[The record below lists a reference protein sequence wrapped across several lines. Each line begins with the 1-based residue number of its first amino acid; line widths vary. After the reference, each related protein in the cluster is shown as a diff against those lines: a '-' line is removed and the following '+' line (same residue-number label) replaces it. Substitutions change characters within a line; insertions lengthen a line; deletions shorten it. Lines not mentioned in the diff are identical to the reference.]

1 MRTRTLLHEIQPTIV
16 LQDENGGK
24 KEFHLDRCIDRGAS
38 CLVYHAVCAD
48 NTEHLLKEHYPK
60 HLYLERGEDGTIL
73 VPREK
78 QEEFSSG
85 LVRFKNTSERQ
96 KEVRLNEDLKNYT
109 CNVQGFYRGN
119 GTVYL
124 DTTCFAGRVYND
136 VQEKTLYDLARRMK
150 ALTRV
155 LGYYH
160 QKNLLHLD
168 IKPDN
173 ILVRPEEET
182 VEDVMLFDFDSV
194 TEFDIVKEGCSLSFT
209 REWAAPEQ
217 KLPRRY
223 KEICRGTDIYAIGEI
238 IFVQIFGR
246 HSEESERRS
255 FSRYTFDYE
264 AGIFKG
270 VNPRVFPLLETL
282 LKKTLCGRVE
292 KRYQTADELGQQLEA
307 IIRLA
312 DPKEP
317 FIGKELPAVQDFF
330 VGRETELGEIHH
342 LLNENRALFLCGI
355 GGIGKSELAKQYA
368 NQYQDSY
375 DSVLFVPYLSDVN
388 AMILDDHTARI
399 RNFGPYPEEE
409 PEEYRARKLRKL
421 GELCDH
427 RTLLIVDNLN
437 RTDDP
442 GLNCKL
448 LVTTRADFSGFGYG
462 KQLPVET
469 LRRSEDIN
477 KIFNHHYHGELEER
491 DNAVI
496 REIISLV
503 EGHTMTV
510 ELVAKQIDAQWA
522 TPGEILEKLKSAGL
536 YGIGE
541 EEVDSGKD
549 NAFSSRSAYGHIKVL
564 FDLSVFGAPEKENEL
579 YLLHNLCLMPYTGID
594 KRLFAQWCEL
604 EKHGG
609 KGVVN
614 RLIKNGWVRESH
626 QMISL
631 HPVVAEVVLASLK
644 EDPQAELPVLDH
656 SIRYIKSEEYAE
668 MDAFRRVE
676 VGGILL
682 AMSGNMMRLHR
693 NQEET
698 AGFLNSATNGYWK
711 FGHLDEAID
720 YIKTALEIYYQL
732 YGDTH
737 DDVARSY
744 NNLGTLYLNQGGME
758 EAEEYLRKALEIQLK
773 LYGEENGNVS
783 ICYNNLGTLYR
794 KQGRMEEAEE
804 YLRKALKIRL
814 KLYGEEHGDLA
825 TCYNNL
831 GTLYRKQGRME
842 EAEEYLRKALKIRLK
857 LYGEEHGDLASSYN
871 NLGTLYQDQGRLD
884 QAEEYLRKALEI
896 RLKLYEEE
904 HDDVAYSYNNLG
916 MLYQD
921 QGRLDQAKEYLRKA
935 LEIQLKLYG
944 EEHGDTATC
953 YNNLGRL
960 YQDQGRLDQAEEY
973 LRKALEIQ
981 LKLYGE
987 EHGDV
992 ADCYNNLG
1000 KLYQQ
1005 QSRVDQAEEYLQ
1017 KALEIRLKL
1026 YGEEHGDVANCYN
1039 ILGIL
1044 YQDQSK
1050 WNLAEEYLRKALEIL
1065 MKLYGEETDD
1075 VATTYSGLGL
1085 LYYYKNELGLAE
1097 EYGQK
1102 ALIVCTKI
1110 KGKEHPN
1117 TIALEKFMAQIY
1129 KKAEQKKCGN
1139 KFQKFAAKLLGKRPL

>member
-1 MRTRTLLHEIQPTIV
+1 
-16 LQDENGGK
+16 
-24 KEFHLDRCIDRGAS
+24 
-38 CLVYHAVCAD
+38 
-48 NTEHLLKEHYPK
+48 
-60 HLYLERGEDGTIL
+60 
-73 VPREK
+73 
-78 QEEFSSG
+78 
-85 LVRFKNTSERQ
+85 
-96 KEVRLNEDLKNYT
+96 
-109 CNVQGFYRGN
+109 
-119 GTVYL
+119 
-124 DTTCFAGRVYND
+124 
-136 VQEKTLYDLARRMK
+136 
-150 ALTRV
+150 
-155 LGYYH
+155 
-160 QKNLLHLD
+160 
-168 IKPDN
+168 
-173 ILVRPEEET
+173 
-182 VEDVMLFDFDSV
+182 MLFDFDSV

-270 VNPRVFPLLETL
+270 VNPRVFLLLETL

-292 KRYQTADELGQQLEA
+292 KRYQTADELEQQLEA

-330 VGRETELGEIHH
+330 VGRETELREIHH
-342 LLNENRALFLCGI
+342 LLNENRVLFLCGI

-375 DSVLFVPYLSDVN
+375 DSVLFMPYLSDVN

-427 RTLLIVDNLN
+427 QTLLIVDNLN

-442 GLNCKL
+442 GLRDLLELNCKL

-477 KIFNHHYHGELEER
+477 KIFNHHYHGQLEER

-549 NAFSSRSAYGHIKVL
+549 NAFSSRSAYGHIKAL
-564 FDLSVFGAPEKENEL
+564 FDLSVFGIPEKENEL
-579 YLLHNLCLMPYTGID
+579 YLLYNLCLMPYTGID

-604 EKHGG
+604 EEHGG
-609 KGVVN
+609 KGGVN

-631 HPVVAEVVLASLK
+631 HPVVAEVVLVSLK

-682 AMSGNMMRLHR
+682 AMSGNMMRLYR

-698 AGFLNSATNGYWK
+698 ACFLDLASAGYWK

-720 YIKTALEIYYQL
+720 YIKTALEIRCKL
-732 YGDTH
+732 YGEEH
-737 DDVARSY
+737 GNVARSY
-744 NNLGTLYLNQGGME
+744 NNLGMLYQNQ
-758 EAEEYLRKALEIQLK
+758 
-773 LYGEENGNVS
+773 S
-783 ICYNNLGTLYR
+783 
-794 KQGRMEEAEE
+794 RMDQAEE

-814 KLYGEEHGDLA
+814 KLCGEEHGDVA
-825 TCYNNL
+825 
-831 GTLYRKQGRME
+831 R
-842 EAEEYLRKALKIRLK
+842 
-857 LYGEEHGDLASSYN
+857 SYN
-871 NLGTLYQDQGRLD
+871 NLGMLYQEQGRME
-884 QAEEYLRKALEI
+884 QAEEYLRKALE
-896 RLKLYEEE
+896 
-904 HDDVAYSYNNLG
+904 
-916 MLYQD
+916 
-921 QGRLDQAKEYLRKA
+921 
-935 LEIQLKLYG
+935 
-944 EEHGDTATC
+944 T
-953 YNNLGRL
+953 
-960 YQDQGRLDQAEEY
+960 
-973 LRKALEIQ
+973 Q

-992 ADCYNNLG
+992 IIAYSNLG
-1000 KLYQQ
+1000 AIFYEQDKL
-1005 QSRVDQAEEYLQ
+1005 
-1017 KALEIRLKL
+1017 
-1026 YGEEHGDVANCYN
+1026 
-1039 ILGIL
+1039 
-1044 YQDQSK
+1044 
-1050 WNLAEEYLRKALEIL
+1050 NLAEEYGCKALSL
-1065 MKLYGEETDD
+1065 
-1075 VATTYSGLGL
+1075 S
-1085 LYYYKNELGLAE
+1085 
-1097 EYGQK
+1097 
-1102 ALIVCTKI
+1102 TKI
-1110 KGKEHPN
+1110 KGKEHPD
-1117 TIALEKFMAQIY
+1117 TIALEEFMAQIY
-1129 KKAEQKKCGN
+1129 KKAEQKKRGN
-1139 KFQKFAAKLLGKRPL
+1139 KSLKFAAKLLRKRPS

>member
-682 AMSGNMMRLHR
+682 AMSGNMMRLYR

-698 AGFLNSATNGYWK
+698 ADFLDLAVNGYWM

-720 YIKTALEIYYQL
+720 YCKTALEIRCKL
-732 YGDTH
+732 YGEEH
-737 DDVARSY
+737 GNVARSY
-744 NNLGTLYLNQGGME
+744 NNLGMLYQNQ
-758 EAEEYLRKALEIQLK
+758 
-773 LYGEENGNVS
+773 S
-783 ICYNNLGTLYR
+783 
-794 KQGRMEEAEE
+794 RMDQAEE

-814 KLYGEEHGDLA
+814 KL
-825 TCYNNL
+825 C
-831 GTLYRKQGRME
+831 
-842 EAEEYLRKALKIRLK
+842 
-857 LYGEEHGDLASSYN
+857 
-871 NLGTLYQDQGRLD
+871 
-884 QAEEYLRKALEI
+884 
-896 RLKLYEEE
+896 
-904 HDDVAYSYNNLG
+904 
-916 MLYQD
+916 
-921 QGRLDQAKEYLRKA
+921 
-935 LEIQLKLYG
+935 
-944 EEHGDTATC
+944 
-953 YNNLGRL
+953 
-960 YQDQGRLDQAEEY
+960 
-973 LRKALEIQ
+973 
-981 LKLYGE
+981 GE

-992 ADCYNNLG
+992 IIAYSNLG
-1000 KLYQQ
+1000 AIFYEQDKL
-1005 QSRVDQAEEYLQ
+1005 
-1017 KALEIRLKL
+1017 
-1026 YGEEHGDVANCYN
+1026 
-1039 ILGIL
+1039 
-1044 YQDQSK
+1044 
-1050 WNLAEEYLRKALEIL
+1050 NLAEEYGCKALSL
-1065 MKLYGEETDD
+1065 
-1075 VATTYSGLGL
+1075 S
-1085 LYYYKNELGLAE
+1085 
-1097 EYGQK
+1097 
-1102 ALIVCTKI
+1102 TKI
-1110 KGKEHPN
+1110 KGKEHPD
-1117 TIALEKFMAQIY
+1117 TIALEEFMALIY
-1129 KKAEQKKCGN
+1129 KKAEQKKRGN
-1139 KFQKFAAKLLGKRPL
+1139 KFLNFAAKLLGKRPS

>member
-1 MRTRTLLHEIQPTIV
+1 MI
-16 LQDENGGK
+16 
-24 KEFHLDRCIDRGAS
+24 
-38 CLVYHAVCAD
+38 
-48 NTEHLLKEHYPK
+48 
-60 HLYLERGEDGTIL
+60 
-73 VPREK
+73 
-78 QEEFSSG
+78 
-85 LVRFKNTSERQ
+85 
-96 KEVRLNEDLKNYT
+96 
-109 CNVQGFYRGN
+109 
-119 GTVYL
+119 
-124 DTTCFAGRVYND
+124 
-136 VQEKTLYDLARRMK
+136 
-150 ALTRV
+150 
-155 LGYYH
+155 
-160 QKNLLHLD
+160 
-168 IKPDN
+168 
-173 ILVRPEEET
+173 
-182 VEDVMLFDFDSV
+182 FDSV
-194 TEFDIVKEGCSLSFT
+194 TEFDIVKEGRSLSFT
-209 REWAAPEQ
+209 WEWAAPEQ

-292 KRYQTADELGQQLEA
+292 KRYQTADELEQQLEA

-317 FIGKELPAVQDFF
+317 FVGKELPAVQDFF
-330 VGRETELGEIHH
+330 VGRETELREIHH
-342 LLNENRALFLCGI
+342 LLNENRVLFLCGI

-375 DSVLFVPYLSDVN
+375 DSVLFMPYLSDVN

-427 RTLLIVDNLN
+427 QTLLIVDNLN

-442 GLNCKL
+442 GLRDLLELNCKL

-477 KIFNHHYHGELEER
+477 KIFNHHYHGQLEER

-549 NAFSSRSAYGHIKVL
+549 NAFSSRSAYGHIKAL
-564 FDLSVFGAPEKENEL
+564 FDLSVFGIPEKENEL
-579 YLLHNLCLMPYTGID
+579 YLLYNLCLMPYTGID

-604 EKHGG
+604 EEHGG
-609 KGVVN
+609 KGGVN

-631 HPVVAEVVLASLK
+631 HPVVAEVVLVSLK

-682 AMSGNMMRLHR
+682 AMSGNMMRLYR

-698 AGFLNSATNGYWK
+698 ACFLDLASAGYWK

-720 YIKTALEIYYQL
+720 YIKTALEIRCKL
-732 YGDTH
+732 YGEEH
-737 DDVARSY
+737 GNVARSY
-744 NNLGTLYLNQGGME
+744 NNLGMLYQNQ
-758 EAEEYLRKALEIQLK
+758 
-773 LYGEENGNVS
+773 S
-783 ICYNNLGTLYR
+783 
-794 KQGRMEEAEE
+794 RMDQAEE

-814 KLYGEEHGDLA
+814 KLCGEEHGDVA
-825 TCYNNL
+825 
-831 GTLYRKQGRME
+831 R
-842 EAEEYLRKALKIRLK
+842 
-857 LYGEEHGDLASSYN
+857 SYN
-871 NLGTLYQDQGRLD
+871 NLGMLYQEQGRME
-884 QAEEYLRKALEI
+884 QAEEYLRKALE
-896 RLKLYEEE
+896 
-904 HDDVAYSYNNLG
+904 
-916 MLYQD
+916 
-921 QGRLDQAKEYLRKA
+921 
-935 LEIQLKLYG
+935 
-944 EEHGDTATC
+944 T
-953 YNNLGRL
+953 
-960 YQDQGRLDQAEEY
+960 
-973 LRKALEIQ
+973 Q

-992 ADCYNNLG
+992 IIAYSNLG
-1000 KLYQQ
+1000 AIFYEQDKL
-1005 QSRVDQAEEYLQ
+1005 
-1017 KALEIRLKL
+1017 
-1026 YGEEHGDVANCYN
+1026 
-1039 ILGIL
+1039 
-1044 YQDQSK
+1044 
-1050 WNLAEEYLRKALEIL
+1050 NLAEEYGCKALSL
-1065 MKLYGEETDD
+1065 
-1075 VATTYSGLGL
+1075 S
-1085 LYYYKNELGLAE
+1085 
-1097 EYGQK
+1097 
-1102 ALIVCTKI
+1102 TKI
-1110 KGKEHPN
+1110 KGKEHPD
-1117 TIALEKFMAQIY
+1117 TIALEEFMAQIY
-1129 KKAEQKKCGN
+1129 KKAEQKKRGN
-1139 KFQKFAAKLLGKRPL
+1139 KSLKFAAKLLRKRPS

>member
-16 LQDENGGK
+16 LQDENGRK
-24 KEFHLDRCIDRGAS
+24 KEFHLDRCIGRGAS

-48 NTEHLLKEHYPK
+48 NTEHLLKEYYPK

-124 DTTCFAGRVYND
+124 DTTCFAGRVYSD

-194 TEFDIVKEGCSLSFT
+194 TEFDIVKEGRSLSFT

-217 KLPRRY
+217 KLPRRH

-264 AGIFKG
+264 AEIFKG

-292 KRYQTADELGQQLEA
+292 KRYQTADELEQQLEA

-342 LLNENRALFLCGI
+342 LLNENRVLFLCGI

-375 DSVLFVPYLSDVN
+375 DSVLFMPYLSDVN

-399 RNFGPYPEEE
+399 RNFGPYPEEG

-427 RTLLIVDNLN
+427 QTLLIVDNLN

-442 GLNCKL
+442 GLRDLLELNCKL

-477 KIFNHHYHGELEER
+477 KIFNHHYHGQLEER

-522 TPGEILEKLKSAGL
+522 TPGEILDKLKSAGL
-536 YGIGE
+536 HGIGE

-549 NAFSSRSAYGHIKVL
+549 NAFSSRSAYGHIKAL

-604 EKHGG
+604 AEHGG
-609 KGVVN
+609 KGGVN

-644 EDPQAELPVLDH
+644 EDTQAELPVLYH
-656 SIRYIKSEEYAE
+656 SIRYINSEVYAE

-676 VGGILL
+676 VGEILL
-682 AMSGNMMRLHR
+682 AMSGNVMQLHR
-693 NQEET
+693 NPEET
-698 AGFLNSATNGYWK
+698 ADFLNSAADGYWM
-711 FGHLDEAID
+711 FGHLDEAIN
-720 YIKTALEIYYQL
+720 YRKIALEIYYQL
-732 YGDTH
+732 YGEEH
-737 DDVARSY
+737 GDVATCY
-744 NNLGTLYLNQGGME
+744 NDLGMLYLEQSRLDQ
-758 EAEEYLRKALEIQLK
+758 AKEYYCKALE
-773 LYGEENGNVS
+773 
-783 ICYNNLGTLYR
+783 
-794 KQGRMEEAEE
+794 
-804 YLRKALKIRL
+804 IRL
-814 KLYGEEHGDLA
+814 KLYGEEHGDTS

-831 GTLYRKQGRME
+831 GTLYLNQ
-842 EAEEYLRKALKIRLK
+842 
-857 LYGEEHGDLASSYN
+857 S
-871 NLGTLYQDQGRLD
+871 RLD
-884 QAEEYLRKALEI
+884 QAEEYL
-896 RLKLYEEE
+896 
-904 HDDVAYSYNNLG
+904 
-916 MLYQD
+916 Q
-921 QGRLDQAKEYLRKA
+921 KA

-944 EEHGDTATC
+944 EEHSDVAVS
-953 YNNLGRL
+953 YNNLGVL
-960 YQDQGRLDQAEEY
+960 YRKQGRLDQAEEYYCKALEIKLKLYGKEHGDVANSYNNLGMLYQEQSRMDQAEEY

-992 ADCYNNLG
+992 AGSYNNLG
-1000 KLYQQ
+1000 ALYWNRGKL
-1005 QSRVDQAEEYLQ
+1005 DQAEEYYC
-1017 KALEIRLKL
+1017 KALRIRLKL
-1026 YGEEHGDVANCYN
+1026 YGEEHGDVIIAYSN
-1039 ILGIL
+1039 LGAIF
-1044 YQDQSK
+1044 YEQDK
-1050 WNLAEEYLRKALEIL
+1050 LDLAEKYGRKALA
-1065 MKLYGEETDD
+1065 
-1075 VATTYSGLGL
+1075 VS
-1085 LYYYKNELGLAE
+1085 
-1097 EYGQK
+1097 
-1102 ALIVCTKI
+1102 TKI
-1110 KGKEHPN
+1110 KGKEHPD
-1117 TIALEKFMAQIY
+1117 TIALEEFMAQIY
-1129 KKAEQKKCGN
+1129 KKAEQKKRGN
-1139 KFQKFAAKLLGKRPL
+1139 KFLKFAAKLLGKRPL

>member
-1 MRTRTLLHEIQPTIV
+1 M
-16 LQDENGGK
+16 
-24 KEFHLDRCIDRGAS
+24 
-38 CLVYHAVCAD
+38 
-48 NTEHLLKEHYPK
+48 LKEHYPK

-124 DTTCFAGRVYND
+124 DTTCFAGRVYSD

-292 KRYQTADELGQQLEA
+292 KRYQTADELEQQLEA

-368 NQYQDSY
+368 NQYQGSY

-442 GLNCKL
+442 GLRDLLGLNCKL

-549 NAFSSRSAYGHIKVL
+549 NAFSSRSAYGHIKAL

-604 EKHGG
+604 EEHGG

-682 AMSGNMMRLHR
+682 AMSGNVMQLHR
-693 NQEET
+693 NPEET
-698 AGFLNSATNGYWK
+698 ADFLNSAADGYWM
-711 FGHLDEAID
+711 FGHLDEAIN
-720 YIKTALEIYYQL
+720 YRKIALEIYYQL
-732 YGDTH
+732 YGEEH
-737 DDVARSY
+737 GDVATCY
-744 NNLGTLYLNQGGME
+744 NDLGMLYLEQSRLDQ
-758 EAEEYLRKALEIQLK
+758 AEK
-773 LYGEENGNVS
+773 
-783 ICYNNLGTLYR
+783 
-794 KQGRMEEAEE
+794 

-814 KLYGEEHGDLA
+814 KLYGEEHGDTS

-831 GTLYRKQGRME
+831 GTLYLNQSRLDQ
-842 EAEEYLRKALKIRLK
+842 AEEYLQKALEIQLK
-857 LYGEEHGDLASSYN
+857 LYGEEHSDVAVSYNNLGVLYRKQGRLDQAEEYYCKALEIKLKLYGKEHGDVARSYN
-871 NLGTLYQDQGRLD
+871 NLGTLYQDQGRMD
-884 QAEEYLRKALEI
+884 QAEEYLRKALGI
-896 RLKLYEEE
+896 KLR
-904 HDDVAYSYNNLG
+904 
-916 MLYQD
+916 M
-921 QGRLDQAKEYLRKA
+921 
-935 LEIQLKLYG
+935 YG
-944 EEHGDTATC
+944 EEQDNVILA
-953 YNNLGRL
+953 YSNLGSL
-960 YQDQGRLDQAEEY
+960 FL
-973 LRKALEIQ
+973 
-981 LKLYGE
+981 
-987 EHGDV
+987 
-992 ADCYNNLG
+992 
-1000 KLYQQ
+1000 
-1005 QSRVDQAEEYLQ
+1005 SRINWIWQRNMAV
-1017 KALEIRLKL
+1017 R
-1026 YGEEHGDVANCYN
+1026 H
-1039 ILGIL
+1039 
-1044 YQDQSK
+1044 
-1050 WNLAEEYLRKALEIL
+1050 
-1065 MKLYGEETDD
+1065 
-1075 VATTYSGLGL
+1075 L
-1085 LYYYKNELGLAE
+1085 LS
-1097 EYGQK
+1097 
-1102 ALIVCTKI
+1102 
-1110 KGKEHPN
+1110 
-1117 TIALEKFMAQIY
+1117 AQ
-1129 KKAEQKKCGN
+1129 
-1139 KFQKFAAKLLGKRPL
+1139 R

>member
-16 LQDENGGK
+16 LQDENGRK
-24 KEFHLDRCIDRGAS
+24 KEFHLDRCIGRGAS

-48 NTEHLLKEHYPK
+48 NTEHLLKEYYPK

-78 QEEFSSG
+78 QEKFSPG
-85 LVRFKNTSERQ
+85 FVRFKNTSERQ

-124 DTTCFAGRVYND
+124 DTTCFAGRVYSD

-194 TEFDIVKEGCSLSFT
+194 TEFDIVKEGRSLSFT

-217 KLPRRY
+217 KLPRRH

-264 AGIFKG
+264 AEIFKG

-292 KRYQTADELGQQLEA
+292 KRYQTADELEQQLEA

-342 LLNENRALFLCGI
+342 LLNENRVLFLCGI

-375 DSVLFVPYLSDVN
+375 DSVLFMPYLSDVN

-399 RNFGPYPEEE
+399 RNFGPYPEEG

-427 RTLLIVDNLN
+427 QTLLIVDNLN

-442 GLNCKL
+442 GLRDLLELNCKL

-477 KIFNHHYHGELEER
+477 KIFNHHYHGQLEER

-522 TPGEILEKLKSAGL
+522 TPGEILDKLKSAGL
-536 YGIGE
+536 HGIGE

-549 NAFSSRSAYGHIKVL
+549 NAFSSRSAYGHIKAL

-604 EKHGG
+604 AEHGG
-609 KGVVN
+609 KGGVN

-644 EDPQAELPVLDH
+644 EDTQAELPVLYH
-656 SIRYIKSEEYAE
+656 SIRYINSEVYAE

-676 VGGILL
+676 VGEILL
-682 AMSGNMMRLHR
+682 AMSGNVMQLHR
-693 NQEET
+693 NPEET
-698 AGFLNSATNGYWK
+698 ADFLNSAADGYWM
-711 FGHLDEAID
+711 FGHLDEAIN
-720 YIKTALEIYYQL
+720 YRKIALEIYYQL
-732 YGDTH
+732 YGEEH
-737 DDVARSY
+737 GDVATCY
-744 NNLGTLYLNQGGME
+744 NDLGMLYLEQSRLDQ
-758 EAEEYLRKALEIQLK
+758 AKEYYCKALE
-773 LYGEENGNVS
+773 
-783 ICYNNLGTLYR
+783 
-794 KQGRMEEAEE
+794 
-804 YLRKALKIRL
+804 IRL
-814 KLYGEEHGDLA
+814 KLYGEEHGDTS

-831 GTLYRKQGRME
+831 GTLYLNQ
-842 EAEEYLRKALKIRLK
+842 
-857 LYGEEHGDLASSYN
+857 S
-871 NLGTLYQDQGRLD
+871 RLD
-884 QAEEYLRKALEI
+884 QAEEYL
-896 RLKLYEEE
+896 
-904 HDDVAYSYNNLG
+904 
-916 MLYQD
+916 Q
-921 QGRLDQAKEYLRKA
+921 KA

-944 EEHGDTATC
+944 EEHSDVAVS
-953 YNNLGRL
+953 YNNLGVL
-960 YQDQGRLDQAEEY
+960 YRKQGRLERAEEYYCKALEMERKLYGKEHGDVANSYNNLGMLYQEQSRMDQAEEY

-992 ADCYNNLG
+992 AGSYNNLG
-1000 KLYQQ
+1000 ALYWNRGKL
-1005 QSRVDQAEEYLQ
+1005 DQAEEYYC
-1017 KALEIRLKL
+1017 KALRIRLKL
-1026 YGEEHGDVANCYN
+1026 YGEEHGDVIIAYSN
-1039 ILGIL
+1039 LGAIF
-1044 YQDQSK
+1044 YEQDK
-1050 WNLAEEYLRKALEIL
+1050 LDLAEKYGRKALA
-1065 MKLYGEETDD
+1065 
-1075 VATTYSGLGL
+1075 VS
-1085 LYYYKNELGLAE
+1085 
-1097 EYGQK
+1097 
-1102 ALIVCTKI
+1102 TKI
-1110 KGKEHPN
+1110 KGKEHPD
-1117 TIALEKFMAQIY
+1117 TIALEEFMAQIY
-1129 KKAEQKKCGN
+1129 KKAEQKKRGN
-1139 KFQKFAAKLLGKRPL
+1139 KFLKFAAKLLGKRPL